1 MSHIFNF
8 LFEQYNSYDSQDV
21 FLEITAV
28 IFGFASVWYS
38 KKNNILVFP
47 TGLISTS
54 IFVYLLFKWQ
64 LIGDMMINGYYFVMS
79 LYGWYIWTRKID
91 SAHVTPISKTTK
103 QEQLLGSII
112 FIATLFLVFLVYQF
126 FDMWIG
132 WVAYVDTLTTALFF
146 VGMWLMAK
154 RKIEHWM
161 FWIVADIISVP
172 LYFYKGLTFSSLHYL
187 GFTIIAIF
195 GFLAW
200 KKLLKRTFRLHK
212 SSFIRARIH
221 WKDNPVKSPSR
232 SF

>member
-91 SAHVTPISKTTK
+91 SAHVT
-103 QEQLLGSII
+103 
-112 FIATLFLVFLVYQF
+112 
-126 FDMWIG
+126 
-132 WVAYVDTLTTALFF
+132 
-146 VGMWLMAK
+146 
-154 RKIEHWM
+154 
-161 FWIVADIISVP
+161 
-172 LYFYKGLTFSSLHYL
+172 
-187 GFTIIAIF
+187 TI
-195 GFLAW
+195 
-200 KKLLKRTFRLHK
+200 
-212 SSFIRARIH
+212 
-221 WKDNPVKSPSR
+221 
-232 SF
+232 

>member
-1 MSHIFNF
+1 MSQIFNF
-8 LFEQYNSYDSQDV
+8 LFEQYRGYAFADIV
-21 FLEITAV
+21 LEITAV

-64 LIGDMMINGYYFVMS
+64 LIGDMLINGYYFIMS
-79 LYGWYIWTRKID
+79 LYGWYIWTRKVD
-91 SAHVTPISKTTK
+91 SEHVTPISKTTK
-103 QEQLLGSII
+103 KEQLIGVVL
-112 FIATLFLVFLVYQF
+112 FVVTLLFVFVVYQF
-126 FDMWIG
+126 FDMWNG
-132 WVAYVDTLTTALFF
+132 WVAYVDTFTTALFF

-154 RKIEHWM
+154 RKIENWI

-172 LYFYKGLTFSSLHYL
+172 LYFYKGLTFSSLQYL

-200 KKLLKRTFRLHK
+200 KKHLVNSLQT
-212 SSFIRARIH
+212 A
-221 WKDNPVKSPSR
+221 
-232 SF
+232 

>member
-1 MSHIFNF
+1 MSQIFNF
-8 LFEQYNSYDSQDV
+8 LFEQYRGYAFADIV
-21 FLEITAV
+21 LEITAV

-64 LIGDMMINGYYFVMS
+64 LIGDMLINGYYFIMS
-79 LYGWYIWTRKID
+79 LYGWYIWTRKVD
-91 SAHVTPISKTTK
+91 SEHVTPISKTTK
-103 QEQLLGSII
+103 REQLIGVVL
-112 FIATLFLVFLVYQF
+112 FVVTLLFVFVVYQF
-126 FDMWIG
+126 FDKWKG

-146 VGMWLMAK
+146 VGMWLMSK
-154 RKIEHWM
+154 RKIENWI

-172 LYFYKGLTFSSLHYL
+172 LYFYKGLTFSSLQYL

-200 KKLLKRTFRLHK
+200 KKHLFNAHQT
-212 SSFIRARIH
+212 A
-221 WKDNPVKSPSR
+221 
-232 SF
+232 